1 MAFPVAT
8 TSQANV
14 ALCSLVTLRITR
26 VILWLGIQLIAYLS
40 LKPAITSCFSLLT
53 NAMETVSNFKF
64 TPVKVKPD
72 DKLKYQLKEALMV
85 PSISLV
91 RFLWTT
97 WETSDSWMLRTG
109 KGSFQVSWE
118 PSVKKRII
126 FSPFMMYYVQQN
138 VCNIENA
145 YQSFIRTSIFFIHF
159 FFGMAG
165 HLLSDKN

>member
-1 MAFPVAT
+1 MQCTLPTTSTWTWLLQVDMTFPVAT

-14 ALCSLVTLRITR
+14 ALCSLVTLKITR

-40 LKPAITSCFSLLT
+40 LKPADTSCLWLLA
-53 NAMETVSNFKF
+53 NAMLSVFNFKF
-64 TPVKVKPD
+64 TPFKVKPD

-118 PSVKKRII
+118 PSVKKK
-126 FSPFMMYYVQQN
+126 N
-138 VCNIENA
+138 NIL
-145 YQSFIRTSIFFIHF
+145 SFYDVLCTAEC
-159 FFGMAG
+159 M
-165 HLLSDKN
+165 